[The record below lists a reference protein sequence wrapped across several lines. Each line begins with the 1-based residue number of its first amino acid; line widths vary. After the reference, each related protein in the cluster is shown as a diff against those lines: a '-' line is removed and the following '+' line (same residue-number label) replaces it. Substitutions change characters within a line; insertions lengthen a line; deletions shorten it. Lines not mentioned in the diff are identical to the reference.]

1 MRAALALVEKNVAD
15 GAGGPFGAIVVHSGQ
30 IIGEGTNLVTRS
42 NDPTAHAEVVTIR
55 QACSRLSAFSLGG
68 CMIYTSCEPCTMC
81 LSAIYWAR
89 LDHIFYGNT
98 KVDAAKIN
106 YFDDAHI
113 YRGNLQAARR
123 TRHPDRA
130 ATGGGSHQGVR
141 GLVDVRHQG
150 SVLTDRAAASRIRYQ
165 AVKCSQTRAKWK
177 RLPALE
183 RHGDRGT
190 LARQLKRKAIELVEH
205 QQPYRARRQ
214 RCRRVRPADR

>member
-1 MRAALALVEKNVAD
+1 MDHKDFMRAALALVEKNVAD

-55 QACSRLSAFSLGG
+55 QACSRLSAFSLEG

-89 LDHIFYGNT
+89 LDHIFYGNI

-113 YRGNLQAARR
+113 YREISKPLGE
-123 TRHPDRA
+123 RA
-130 ATGGGSHQGVR
+130 IPTERLLAEEAIKAFE
-141 GLVDVRHQG
+141 DW
-150 SVLTDRAAASRIRYQ
+150 LTSDIK
-165 AVKCSQTRAKWK
+165 V
-177 RLPALE
+177 
-183 RHGDRGT
+183 
-190 LARQLKRKAIELVEH
+190 
-205 QQPYRARRQ
+205 PY
-214 RCRRVRPADR
+214 